1 MCVRQGIINLS
12 FKRKAGEA
20 LFLLIK
26 PFTEIFPYQETAS
39 LMPTTKVELRTRL
52 TSTSIYHNIITIYHC
67 LAIATHPQT
76 HTRNTLARH
85 VAAHFASSTILPNN
99 FVIIIYFFLQI
110 LKPKKKLK
118 PKMCLAIL
126 TSLILASS
134 IIFILI
140 FNINFQLLI
149 CCCNSLVVV
158 VVT

>member
-1 MCVRQGIINLS
+1 MCVCQGIINLS
-12 FKRKAGEA
+12 FKWKAGEA

-76 HTRNTLARH
+76 HTRH
-85 VAAHFASSTILPNN
+85 VAAHFASSSILPNN

-110 LKPKKKLK
+110 LKTKKKLK

-134 IIFILI
+134 FIFILI
-140 FNINFQLLI
+140 FNLNFQLLI

>member
-12 FKRKAGEA
+12 FKWKAGEA

-85 VAAHFASSTILPNN
+85 VAAHFASSILPNN

-110 LKPKKKLK
+110 LKTKKKLK

-134 IIFILI
+134 FIFILI
-140 FNINFQLLI
+140 FNLNFQLLI